1 MVARAPR
8 LVFVHG
14 AGGIARGWDLQR
26 LAFPEAVAPDLPG
39 HAGEGHGY
47 RRIEDYVAWLRAK
60 GTAQGWFPAVLAG
73 HSMGGAITLE
83 YALSFPNDVVG
94 IVLIS
99 AGARLRVQPAILD
112 GLRTD
117 HAATV
122 DRIVRLS
129 LAREA
134 NPRLAR
140 RLIDTMMAV
149 PPEVTAGDFE
159 ASNAFDVMNRLD
171 GIHLPALIIAGR
183 EDQLTPPRYAEY
195 LHAHL
200 PRSRLVWIDGAGHA
214 VHLERP
220 REVNQAIRQFLDD
233 LAAGGQGPGSPR

>member
-1 MVARAPR
+1 
-8 LVFVHG
+8 
-14 AGGIARGWDLQR
+14 
-26 LAFPEAVAPDLPG
+26 
-39 HAGEGHGY
+39 
-47 RRIEDYVAWLRAK
+47 
-60 GTAQGWFPAVLAG
+60 
-73 HSMGGAITLE
+73 MGGAITLE
-83 YALSFPNDVVG
+83 YALSFPNDLVG

-99 AGARLRVQPAILD
+99 TGARLRVQPAILD

-117 HAATV
+117 YAATV
-122 DRIVRLS
+122 DRIVHLS

-140 RLIDTMMAV
+140 RLIDTMDV

-171 GIHLPALIIAGR
+171 GIHLPALIVAGR

-200 PRSRLVWIDGAGHA
+200 PRSRLAWIEGAGHA

-233 LAAGGQGPGSPR
+233 LAAGGRDPGSPR